1 MICGN
6 ESCLFY
12 CTSFVNKLLLL
23 LSTTVSEICA
33 KNSNLFYINGAQLST
48 YLPLGLLVTVC
59 NDVAKVMFLHLSVCP
74 RGGLPQCMLGCHTP
88 PGADTPRSRPPPHGT
103 RLLLRTV
110 RILLECILV
119 NLG

>member
-33 KNSNLFYINGAQLST
+33 KNSNLFYINGVQLST

-59 NDVAKVMFLHLSVCP
+59 NDVAKVMFLHLSLCP
-74 RGGLPQCMLGCHTP
+74 RGGESTSVHAGMPHP
-88 PGADTPRSRPPPHGT
+88 PGADTPRSRPPHGT